1 MSDNIRAVKP
11 QDVAAIKAII
21 DANELFPSQMLDEMM
36 SGYFT
41 NSDSEELWLTYDDSN
56 PKAIAFCAPEQMTEG
71 TWNLYLIAVH
81 PDFHRQG
88 IGKAM
93 IRHIEHVLLVR
104 GVRILLVETSGLD
117 SFKSTRTFYLSL
129 GYEQEAQI
137 REFYAAGE
145 DKIIFRKALVN
156 DQSP

>member
-1 MSDNIRAVKP
+1 MLNNVRAVKP
-11 QDVAAIKAII
+11 EDMAAIKAII

-36 SGYFT
+36 SGYLA
-41 NSDSEELWLTYDDSN
+41 NSDSEELWLTYEDSN
-56 PKAIAFCAPEQMTEG
+56 PRAIAYCAPEQMTEG

-81 PDFHRQG
+81 PDFHRKG

-93 IRHIEHVLLVR
+93 IGYIEDILSAR

-117 SFKSTRTFYLSL
+117 SFKSARAFYLHL

-145 DKIIFRKALVN
+145 DKIIFRKALLDTN
-156 DQSP
+156 